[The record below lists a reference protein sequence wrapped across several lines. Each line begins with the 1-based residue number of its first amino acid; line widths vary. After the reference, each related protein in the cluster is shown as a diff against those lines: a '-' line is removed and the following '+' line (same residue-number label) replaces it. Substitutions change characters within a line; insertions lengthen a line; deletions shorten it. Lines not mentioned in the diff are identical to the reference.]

1 MKHINLTSWK
11 FKLILVAL
19 PTNLQPTQI
28 LYIQLVYLTLKA
40 AKPLIIPVTI
50 ESNVCCKFL
59 KFKVCVIYLG
69 NKNLM
74 LGPLYYK
81 DRPTYVKEMT
91 LYFSKLTK
99 FEIRHIGLLFR
110 MSSVAIHIDSFLICS
125 AGSVYIL
132 STAPFETQPRF
143 WADHYHFIISRRC
156 TRA

>member
-99 FEIRHIGLLFR
+99 FEIRHIGLLFSITSVTADAHTR
-110 MSSVAIHIDSFLICS
+110 FLSSVQVLFTFFRWLNLKHSLVSERTMITL
-125 AGSVYIL
+125 
-132 STAPFETQPRF
+132 
-143 WADHYHFIISRRC
+143 
-156 TRA
+156 